1 MPNPTE
7 MEQKIAELERIV
19 AQLQVLP
26 PPAAQPQAFFNAVPA
41 PDRFTFKKDDWS
53 SWIASYERYR
63 LATGLDKQ
71 EEKLQVN
78 SLLLHMGSN
87 VDQLLATMGKQPE
100 QLTKYDEGKQ
110 LFADYYEKKT
120 NIMYERAKFN
130 LRNQR
135 DHETAEEYIAD
146 VVRLAKS
153 CKYGP
158 LEEELVRDRLVV
170 GIRDQ
175 RLSQQLQMDEKLT
188 LKTASDKITQSESVQ
203 AQTKDIR
210 GASNKADGEEVSRV
224 YRKHMNTRQLG
235 KKANMHVKFK
245 EYPQCNRCGAKPS
258 HELKLCPALRATC
271 RKCKIKGH
279 YAEFCKSK
287 VVRQL
292 EVSESSESDGD
303 SALYD
308 YAEVVKVGEITK
320 GNTEPWR
327 INLTISNQKVTFKL
341 DTGADES
348 ILTLDQYNNMKE
360 KPDIVK
366 TNDKLYGVGHRKLD
380 TVGVAHVTVTHK
392 LKSETIQI
400 YIVADAT
407 ENLLGRPS
415 INKLKLIK
423 WIDSVETEA
432 NDITEYK
439 QKLITEY
446 PNLFQGL
453 GKIKGTTYDLKL
465 EDNAQP
471 FAIITP
477 RRIPVPLMEKVEKEL
492 QEMQHEGVI
501 EEVTDPT
508 QWCAPMVVVTKSNGE
523 IRICADFTE
532 LNKHV
537 LRERLQLPSVDETL
551 AQLQEAKIFTK
562 LDANSGF
569 WQLCLTEKSSNYLTF
584 ITPFGRFKYKRLP
597 FGICSAPEVYQRIMF
612 EIVGHKKGV
621 VVHMDDIVI
630 FGKNIKEHDNRL
642 HNVLKSLK
650 DHGITLNKKKCQF
663 ALTELKFL
671 GHIIGENGV
680 KADPELIEAIKEFR
694 PPCSVTEVRQFLGMV
709 NQITKFVPNAAEQT
723 TQLRQLLRKDNA
735 FMWTEAHQNNFE
747 SLKTLITTTP
757 ILAIYN
763 TNYKTRVSAD
773 ASSYGI
779 GGVLEQQQLDGT
791 WKPVIYCSKSLSDV
805 QKRYAQIEKESLAIM
820 WTCTRL
826 QQYLIGK
833 QFTIFTDHKPL
844 IAILKTKPINEL
856 TSRLQRFRMH
866 MVNFDYDIEYVPGKD
881 FFTADALSRTPQEK
895 ISDKDKDILLEDS
908 CAVYIRMVVHEA
920 EITANTSEQAIV
932 TAQAKDI
939 ALSSI
944 KEYVLKG
951 WPEKQSFNKEA
962 LVYYKHR
969 NEISLNEGLLC
980 YKDRIIIPP
989 EMRKIVL
996 QQIHTGHQGITKS
1009 KLRAREA
1016 LWWPR
1021 INTHIEDLIQNCEV
1035 CLKNRNTETEP
1046 LMPTKTPTLPW
1057 SEIAA
1062 DLFHFK
1068 GFTFLVI
1075 QDFYSR
1081 FPEVIKL
1088 DKTTS
1093 ESIINEFKKVF
1104 ARYGIPS
1111 VLRSDNGPQFNN
1123 LTFKQFATGYNF
1135 KHVTSSPTYAQ
1146 SNGMAERAVQLV
1158 KKILAKS
1165 EDPYLGLLAY
1175 RNTPLTSGA
1184 SPAQLLMGRR
1194 LRDNLPTSN
1203 EYLKPNQPDH
1213 KMIHTRM
1220 MEESGKQK
1228 AYYDN
1233 RHKAKSLRDLTE
1245 GEKVWVT
1252 NMQRCGTVTSTA
1264 AEPRSY
1270 IIQTE
1275 TGQVRRNR
1283 KHLQP
1288 LPSTDLKNATETQT
1302 ATENRHSGNYD
1313 VSTKDVPQQQFKPR
1327 LGVRQHKPPKYLQ
1340 DYER

>member
-1 MPNPTE
+1 MQKQNRMDIDA
-7 MEQKIAELERIV
+7 MEQKIADLERIV

-26 PPAAQPQAFFNAVPA
+26 TPAAQLSAQPAFFNAVPA
-41 PDRFTFKKDDWS
+41 PDKFTFKEDDWIP
-53 SWIASYERYR
+53 WITSYERYR

-78 SLLLHMGSN
+78 SLLLHMGN
-87 VDQLLATMGKQPE
+87 IVDRLLATIGKQPNE
-100 QLTKYDEGKQ
+100 IASYEEGKK
-110 LFADYYEKKT
+110 LITDYYEKKT
-120 NIMYERAKFN
+120 NVMYQRARFN
-130 LRNQR
+130 LRNQKE
-135 DHETAEEYIAD
+135 HETAEEYIAD

-153 CKYGP
+153 CKYGN
-158 LEEELVRDRLVV
+158 LENELVRDRLVV

-175 RLSQQLQMDEKLT
+175 QLSQQLQMDEKLT
-188 LKTASDKITQSESVQ
+188 LKTASDKIMQSEAVQ
-203 AQTKDIR
+203 AQNKDIR
-210 GASNKADGEEVSRV
+210 GATSKTDGDEVSRV
-224 YRKHMNTRQLG
+224 YRKHNKTRQSG
-235 KKANMHVKFK
+235 KKTMHVKVK

-258 HELKLCPALRATC
+258 HELKQCPALQARC
-271 RKCKIKGH
+271 RKCQSKGH
-279 YAEFCKSK
+279 YADYCKTK
-287 VVRQL
+287 VVREL
-292 EVSESSESDGD
+292 EVSESDSD

-308 YAEVVKVGEITK
+308 YAEIVKVGEITK
-320 GNTEPWR
+320 SHTEPWR
-327 INLTISNQKVTFKL
+327 IELDISNQRVTFKL

-348 ILTLDQYNNMKE
+348 ILTLDQYNKLKQ
-360 KPDIVK
+360 KPDIVETK
-366 TNDKLYGVGHRKLD
+366 DKLYAVGRSKLD
-380 TVGVAHVTVTHK
+380 TVGVAHVSVVYKQK
-392 LKSETIQI
+392 LETIKI
-400 YIVADAT
+400 YIVANAK

-415 INKLKLIK
+415 INKLNLIK
-423 WIDSVETEA
+423 WIDSIEMQP
-432 NDITEYK
+432 NDATDYK
-439 QKLITEY
+439 QKLIAKY
-446 PNLFQGL
+446 PSLFQGL

-465 EDNAQP
+465 ETNASP

-477 RRIPVPLMEKVEKEL
+477 RRVPVPLMEKVEKEL

-501 EEVTDPT
+501 EEVRDPT
-508 QWCAPMVVVTKSNGE
+508 EWCAPMVIVTKSNGQ

-532 LNKHV
+532 LNKYV

-569 WQLCLTEKSSNYLTF
+569 WQLQLTEKSSNYLTF
-584 ITPFGRFKYKRLP
+584 ITPFGRFRYKRLP

-612 EIVGHKKGV
+612 EILGHKKGV

-630 FGKNIKEHDNRL
+630 FGKNIKEHDDRL

-650 DHGITLNKKKCQF
+650 NHGITLNKKKCQF
-663 ALTELKFL
+663 ALTELKFI

-680 KADPELIEAIKEFR
+680 KADPELIEAIKAFQ
-694 PPCSVTEVRQFLGMV
+694 PPNSVTEVRQFLGMV
-709 NQITKFVPNAAEQT
+709 NQITKFVPNTAEQT
-723 TQLRQLLRKDNA
+723 TQLRQLLRKDNV
-735 FMWTEAHQNNFE
+735 FIWTEAHQKNFE
-747 SLKTLITTTP
+747 NLKTLLTTTP

-779 GGVLEQQQLDGT
+779 GGVLEQQQTDGT

-833 QFTIFTDHKPL
+833 RFTIFTDHKPL

-866 MVNFDYDIEYVPGKD
+866 MVNFDFDIEYVPGKE
-881 FFTADALSRTPQEK
+881 FFTADALSRAPQQK
-895 ISDKDKDILLEDS
+895 ASTKDKDILLEDS
-908 CAVYIRMVVHEA
+908 CAVYIRMVVREA
-920 EITANTSEQAIV
+920 EVTANTSEKAII
-932 TAQAKDI
+932 TSQTRDDT
-939 ALSSI
+939 LSVI
-944 KEYVLKG
+944 KEYVLNG
-951 WPEKQSFNKEA
+951 WPEKQSFNKDA
-962 LVYYKHR
+962 LLYYKYR
-969 NEISLNEGLLC
+969 NEISLNQGLLC

-989 EMRKIVL
+989 ELRKTVL
-996 QQIHTGHQGITKS
+996 QHIHTGHQGISKS

-1016 LWWPR
+1016 LWWPG

-1035 CLKNRNTETEP
+1035 CLKNKNNETEP
-1046 LMPTKTPTLPW
+1046 LLPTKTPTLPW

-1068 GFTFLVI
+1068 GFTFLAI
-1075 QDFYSR
+1075 QDFYSK
-1081 FPEVIKL
+1081 FPEVVKL
-1088 DKTTS
+1088 NKTTS
-1093 ESIINEFKKVF
+1093 ESIITEFKKVF

-1111 VLRSDNGPQFNN
+1111 VVRSDNGPQFNN
-1123 LTFKQFATGYNF
+1123 SSFKQFATNYNF
-1135 KHVTSSPTYAQ
+1135 KHVTSSPTYPQ
-1146 SNGMAERAVQLV
+1146 SNGMAERAVQLI

-1213 KMIHTRM
+1213 EVVHTRM
-1220 MEESGKQK
+1220 MEETEKQK
-1228 AYYDN
+1228 ANFDN
-1233 RHKAKSLRDLTE
+1233 RHKARTLRPLTE
-1245 GEKVWVT
+1245 GEEVWVT
-1252 NMQRCGTVTSTA
+1252 NMQRCGTVVSTTT
-1264 AEPRSY
+1264 EPRSY
-1270 IIQTE
+1270 IIGTE
-1275 TGQVRRNR
+1275 AGEVRRNR

-1288 LPSTDLKNATETQT
+1288 LPATEPKNKNHEVITK
-1302 ATENRHSGNYD
+1302 
-1313 VSTKDVPQQQFKPR
+1313 VSQQECKPR
-1327 LGVRQHKPPKYLQ
+1327 STTRQHKPPRYLQ
-1340 DYER
+1340 DYHR